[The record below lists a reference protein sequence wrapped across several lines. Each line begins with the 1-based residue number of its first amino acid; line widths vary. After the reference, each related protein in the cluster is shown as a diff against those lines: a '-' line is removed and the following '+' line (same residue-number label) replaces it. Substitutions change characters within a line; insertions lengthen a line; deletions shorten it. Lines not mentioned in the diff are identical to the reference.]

1 MTRVPTLAAHSLMSA
16 RLMTTQSRI
25 YDLQTQLSTEKKS
38 QTYTGIASDA
48 LRLVNFENLSALNN
62 TFITNNT
69 VANTRLAAMSSSV
82 DGARASLINFRDD
95 LSSYLNHDLTN
106 MDDEELANFKGLQDR
121 AFNVLKDIEAYL
133 DIKLDGQYLFSGGK
147 NNTAPVSIPFDSVED
162 FQAVYDGNDITAP
175 ESRFAH
181 MNDTLITS
189 GDTGAL
195 TFNNGAG
202 TITAATAGAFNLQTY
217 TNAATGALTLDATN
231 GTVTAATAGAF
242 SNVEAGMTI
251 QLTGSTADDRFYTVT
266 GVSSDGS
273 TLTLAPGLTTDETL
287 AAGTTVSVPAIQP
300 GQISI
305 SGTNSNNRTFTVTGI
320 SADGR
325 TLTVDPPPVTETVAA
340 TGNAGISN
348 DIYYKGGETVVE
360 HRVSDTRSIELGI
373 NAKDGA
379 IEKAIRAIGMVI
391 QGLPTDSAT
400 GEIDG
405 DELTRRLNEA
415 LSIASDAITHEAT
428 DTTESTQDFSRL
440 ENLLASN
447 QVVLKNA
454 LTNQQTYATFLA
466 TRMGDME
473 DANKTEVAARI
484 TDQSNAL
491 QISYAA
497 MSMVNQLSLLN
508 YMD

>member
-1 MTRVPTLAAHSLMSA
+1 MTRVPTLAAHNLMSA
-16 RLMTTQSRI
+16 RLMNTQSRI

-48 LRLVNFENLSALNN
+48 LRLVNFENLSTLNQ

-69 VANTRLAAMSSSV
+69 VANTRLSAMSSSI
-82 DGARASLINFRDD
+82 DGTRKSLVNFRDD
-95 LSSYLNHDLTN
+95 LSSFLGRDLTD
-106 MDDEELANFKGLQDR
+106 MSAEELADFEALQDR
-121 AFNVLKDIEAYL
+121 AFNILKDIESYL

-147 NNTAPVSIPFDSVED
+147 NTSAPVSIPFTSVED
-162 FQAVYDGNDITAP
+162 FQSVYDGNTITAP

-231 GTVTAATAGAF
+231 GTITAGTAGAF

-251 QLTGSTADDRFYTVT
+251 QLNGSTNDDRFYTVT
-266 GVSSDGS
+266 GVSANGS

-287 AAGTTVSVPAIQP
+287 AAGTTVSVPAIQL
-300 GQISI
+300 GQINI
-305 SGTNSNNRTFTVTGI
+305 TGTNNNNRTYTVSGI
-320 SADGR
+320 SADGT
-325 TLTVDPPPVTETVAA
+325 TLTVTPPPVTETVAA
-340 TGNAGISN
+340 TGNATLSN

-373 NAKDGA
+373 NAKDGG
-379 IEKAIRAIGMVI
+379 IEKAIRAIGMVV
-391 QGLPTDSAT
+391 QGLPKDSS
-400 GEIDG
+400 GNIDG
-405 DELTRRLNEA
+405 TELTRRLDEA
-415 LSIASDAITHEAT
+415 LSIASDAVTH
-428 DTTESTQDFSRL
+428 DTGNTMESTQDFSRL

-473 DANKTEVAARI
+473 NANKTEVAARI
-484 TDQSNAL
+484 TDENNAL

-508 YMD
+508 YMS

>member
-16 RLMTTQSRI
+16 RLMSTQSRI

-38 QTYTGIASDA
+38 QTYSGIASDA
-48 LRLVNFENLSALNN
+48 LRLVSFENISALNQ
-62 TFITNNT
+62 TYITNNT
-69 VANTRLAAMSSSV
+69 VANTRLSAMSSSV

-106 MDDEELANFKGLQDR
+106 MDDEELTNLKGLQDR
-121 AFNVLKDIEAYL
+121 AFNILKDIESYF
-133 DIKLDGQYLFSGGK
+133 DIKLGDQYLFSGGR
-147 NNTAPVSIPFDSVED
+147 NDVLPISIPFDSVED

-189 GDTGAL
+189 GDTGTL

-202 TITAATAGAFNLQTY
+202 TITAGTAGAFNLQTY
-217 TNAATGALTLDATN
+217 TNAATGPLTLDATN
-231 GTVTAATAGAF
+231 GTLTAGTAGAF
-242 SNVEAGMTI
+242 ANVEAGMTI
-251 QLTGSTADDRFYTVT
+251 QLSGSTADDRFYTVS
-266 GVSSDGS
+266 GVSADGS

-287 AAGTTVSVPAIQP
+287 AAGATVSVPAIQP
-300 GQISI
+300 GQITV
-305 SGTNSNNRTFTVTGI
+305 SGTNTNNRTFTVTGI

-325 TLTVDPPPVTETVAA
+325 TLTVEPPPVTEAVAA
-340 TGNAGISN
+340 TGNAALSN

-360 HRVSDTRSIELGI
+360 HRVSDSRSIELGV
-373 NAKDGA
+373 NAKNGA

-391 QGLPTDSAT
+391 QGLPTDSVT

-405 DELTRRLNEA
+405 EELTRRLNEA
-415 LSIASDAITHEAT
+415 LSIASDAVQHEVGNTA
-428 DTTESTQDFSRL
+428 ENGQDFSRL

-454 LTNQQTYATFLA
+454 LTSQQTYSTFLA
-466 TRMGDME
+466 TRMSDME
-473 DANKTEVAARI
+473 DADTTEVATMI
-484 TDQSNAL
+484 NDQSTAL

-497 MSMVNQLSLLN
+497 MSMINQLSLLN